1 MKLNQFTAGLLGL
14 SVAGLANAS
23 IVGVTQG
30 DFSSV
35 DGNTGRTFDIASDW
49 FESAVDA
56 TPSTSDG
63 FADYFIDPST
73 DTTGFAPQFPGWAG
87 GGVAFLEVGSPYI
100 YQGIGTADGVA
111 TDVQVDWL
119 HIRRAQGTLAARG
132 LTVSIYSSPT
142 ALALADESSLA
153 SLGAVLVGTTTVQT
167 ADLGIP
173 GSSGFGTAAQS
184 VTIDISS
191 VATGDALYLELTPQA
206 GVGSVAII
214 DDVVVTGIP
223 VPEPG
228 SLALLGL
235 GGLTMLRR
243 RHFD

>member
-1 MKLNQFTAGLLGL
+1 MKCIQFAAALLAL
-14 SVAGLANAS
+14 SATGLANAS
-23 IVGVTQG
+23 IVDVTQG

-73 DTTGFAPQFPGWAG
+73 DTTGFGPQFPGWGG

-100 YQGIGTADGVA
+100 YQGIGTADGIS

-119 HIRRAQGTLAARG
+119 HIRRGNNLAGRG

-142 ALALADESSLA
+142 ALALADESSLV

-191 VATGDALYLELTPQA
+191 VTTGHALYLELSPQA

-214 DDVVVTGIP
+214 DDVVVTGVPI
-223 VPEPG
+223 PEPS

-235 GGLTMLRR
+235 GGLVMLRR
-243 RHFD
+243 RRN